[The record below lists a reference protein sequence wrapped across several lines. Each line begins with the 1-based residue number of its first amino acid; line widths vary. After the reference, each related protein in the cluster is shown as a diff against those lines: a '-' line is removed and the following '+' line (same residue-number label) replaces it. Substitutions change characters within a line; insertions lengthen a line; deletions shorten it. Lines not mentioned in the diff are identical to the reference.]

1 MAVARSIT
9 LRHRFLPR
17 FPGARASRR
26 VGAREVVAGPSR
38 PCFSGHAGG
47 PVARGGP
54 ADTPATG
61 PAALRSPGH
70 TLPEITPDPKRTTD
84 AIART
89 HADRPLPNR
98 RHDAATHR
106 RPRALQRRG
115 VVAPVAP
122 AASTALRAVEEFE
135 VGVQAPAGFFDPL
148 NYCEDQPESFAR
160 RRAVE
165 RKHGRISMMAF
176 VGILVHNADIEFPGY
191 ISKSQGVKFSD
202 IPDGIYG
209 FSKIPAAGILQI
221 FLLTGLI
228 ELAWWPASNY
238 SGDYGIG
245 FWGKRRQ
252 GEDKL
257 QKLNAEMAN
266 GRLAMLG
273 VAGNM
278 PAEGQTGMTF
288 KERARAQLQ
297 PVRLGV
303 CCSGS
308 LCEH

>member
-1 MAVARSIT
+1 MQRLI
-9 LRHRFLPR
+9 
-17 FPGARASRR
+17 
-26 VGAREVVAGPSR
+26 
-38 PCFSGHAGG
+38 
-47 PVARGGP
+47 
-54 ADTPATG
+54 
-61 PAALRSPGH
+61 AALALSS
-70 TLPEITPDPKRTTD
+70 
-84 AIART
+84 
-89 HADRPLPNR
+89 
-98 RHDAATHR
+98 AA
-106 RPRALQRRG
+106 AF
-115 VVAPVAP
+115 VAPVAP

-245 FWGKRRQ
+245 FWGKKWQ

-278 PAEGQTGMTF
+278 LAEGQTGMTF
-288 KERARAQLQ
+288 KEQLLALNFN
-297 PVRLGV
+297 PFAEV

-308 LCEH
+308 L

>member
-1 MAVARSIT
+1 MQKII
-9 LRHRFLPR
+9 
-17 FPGARASRR
+17 
-26 VGAREVVAGPSR
+26 
-38 PCFSGHAGG
+38 
-47 PVARGGP
+47 
-54 ADTPATG
+54 
-61 PAALRSPGH
+61 AALALSG
-70 TLPEITPDPKRTTD
+70 
-84 AIART
+84 
-89 HADRPLPNR
+89 
-98 RHDAATHR
+98 AA
-106 RPRALQRRG
+106 AL
-115 VVAPVAP
+115 VAPVAP
-122 AASTALRAVEEFE
+122 ARTSALRAVEEFE

-176 VGILVHNADIEFPGY
+176 VGIMVHNADIEFPGY
-191 ISKSQGVKFSD
+191 ISKSQQIKFSD

-245 FWGKRRQ
+245 FWGKKWQ

-273 VAGNM
+273 IFGAMVAEAQTGQTLGEQMGAGNM
-278 PAEGQTGMTF
+278 IAF
-288 KERARAQLQ
+288 
-297 PVRLGV
+297 
-303 CCSGS
+303 
-308 LCEH
+308 

>member
-1 MAVARSIT
+1 MQRLI
-9 LRHRFLPR
+9 
-17 FPGARASRR
+17 
-26 VGAREVVAGPSR
+26 
-38 PCFSGHAGG
+38 
-47 PVARGGP
+47 
-54 ADTPATG
+54 
-61 PAALRSPGH
+61 AALALSS
-70 TLPEITPDPKRTTD
+70 
-84 AIART
+84 
-89 HADRPLPNR
+89 
-98 RHDAATHR
+98 AA
-106 RPRALQRRG
+106 AF
-115 VVAPVAP
+115 VAPVAP
-122 AASTALRAVEEFE
+122 ALHGAARRRVRGRRA
-135 VGVQAPAGFFDPL
+135 GAGGFFDPL

-245 FWGKRRQ
+245 FWGKKWQ

-278 PAEGQTGMTF
+278 LAEGQTGMTF
-288 KERARAQLQ
+288 KEQLLALNFN
-297 PVRLGV
+297 PFA
-303 CCSGS
+303 
-308 LCEH
+308 

>member
-1 MAVARSIT
+1 MKS
-9 LRHRFLPR
+9 
-17 FPGARASRR
+17 ASVDETR
-26 VGAREVVAGPSR
+26 
-38 PCFSGHAGG
+38 
-47 PVARGGP
+47 
-54 ADTPATG
+54 
-61 PAALRSPGH
+61 
-70 TLPEITPDPKRTTD
+70 I
-84 AIART
+84 
-89 HADRPLPNR
+89 
-98 RHDAATHR
+98 
-106 RPRALQRRG
+106 
-115 VVAPVAP
+115 
-122 AASTALRAVEEFE
+122 
-135 VGVQAPAGFFDPL
+135 GVQAPAGFWDPL
-148 NYCEDQPESFAR
+148 GLSTTQPEGFER

-176 VGILVHNADIEFPGY
+176 VGIMVHNADIEFPGY
-191 ISKSQGVKFSD
+191 ISKSQQIKFSD

-245 FWGKRRQ
+245 FWGKKWQ

-278 PAEGQTGMTF
+278 LAEGQTGLTF
-288 KERARAQLQ
+288 KEQLLALNFN
-297 PVRLGV
+297 PFA
-303 CCSGS
+303 
-308 LCEH
+308 

>member
-1 MAVARSIT
+1 MRSPNGSIRRSAVESDGDRAGPARHGAPKPAAAARDARGLIGSA
-9 LRHRFLPR
+9 PR
-17 FPGARASRR
+17 PPRARARGARRDRARR
-26 VGAREVVAGPSR
+26 S
-38 PCFSGHAGG
+38 S
-47 PVARGGP
+47 
-54 ADTPATG
+54 
-61 PAALRSPGH
+61 L
-70 TLPEITPDPKRTTD
+70 K
-84 AIART
+84 
-89 HADRPLPNR
+89 
-98 RHDAATHR
+98 
-106 RPRALQRRG
+106 
-115 VVAPVAP
+115 
-122 AASTALRAVEEFE
+122 AVEEFE
-135 VGVQAPAGFFDPL
+135 IGVQPPAGFFDPL

-245 FWGKRRQ
+245 FWGKKWQ

-278 PAEGQTGMTF
+278 LAEGQTGMTF
-288 KERARAQLQ
+288 KEQLLALNFN
-297 PVRLGV
+297 PFA
-303 CCSGS
+303 
-308 LCEH
+308 